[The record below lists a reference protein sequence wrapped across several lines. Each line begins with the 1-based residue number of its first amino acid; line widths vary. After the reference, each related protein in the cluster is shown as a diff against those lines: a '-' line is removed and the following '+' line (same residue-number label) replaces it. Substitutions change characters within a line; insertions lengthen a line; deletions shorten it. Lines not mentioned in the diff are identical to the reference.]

1 LWDCSRRDGCDYLS
15 GAHGAALLEA
25 LAAEDGATLS
35 GTKGYRRFLAALGAI
50 RLGFGA
56 HRGVA
61 SSSTATFGALGF
73 ASLAAL
79 GLILEALVREKH
91 LFARSKNKLGATL
104 RTLQDLIVVFH

>member
-1 LWDCSRRDGCDYLS
+1 LELR

-25 LAAEDGATLS
+25 FAAKDGTALRWTE
-35 GTKGYRRFLAALGAI
+35 GHRGFLAALGAI
-50 RLGFGA
+50 GFGFGA

-61 SSSTATFGALGF
+61 AVSAAAATFGALGF

-91 LFARSKNKLGATL
+91 LLARSKNKLGATL